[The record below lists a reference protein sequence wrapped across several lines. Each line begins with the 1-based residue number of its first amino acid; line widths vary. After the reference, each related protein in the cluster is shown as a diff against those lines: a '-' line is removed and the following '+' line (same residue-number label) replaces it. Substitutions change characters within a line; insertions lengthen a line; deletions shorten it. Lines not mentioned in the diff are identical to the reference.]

1 MNKMNH
7 HTVLGLFESVDGAA
21 DATKTVEN
29 LPVSHEDMRVL
40 SSGPY
45 PSGTFFD
52 DHPPTPIWI
61 FTLLG
66 GVCGFF
72 LGLLLGGGTQ
82 ELMNLNVGDKPNFSL
97 PPMAIICYELTLLGA
112 IIGNLGAMFF
122 LQGLPNWNER
132 AYDPEITYGKIG
144 LLVRTENEALAIKIE
159 EIMKTNGSEKIKRG
173 RGDF

>member
-1 MNKMNH
+1 MTN
-7 HTVLGLFESVDGAA
+7 HTVLGLFESVNAAA

-45 PSGTFFD
+45 PHGTFFE

-66 GVCGFF
+66 GIGGFL
-72 LGLLLGGGTQ
+72 LGLFLGGGTQ
-82 ELMNLNVGDKPNFSL
+82 ELMNLNVGNKPNFSL
-97 PPMAIICYELTLLGA
+97 PVMAVICYELTLLGA
-112 IIGNLGAMFF
+112 VIGNITAMFF

-132 AYDPEITYGKIG
+132 AYDPEITNGKIG
-144 LLVRTENEALAIKIE
+144 LLVRTEDEALAAKIE
-159 EIMKTNGSEKIKRG
+159 KIMKTSGSGKIKRG